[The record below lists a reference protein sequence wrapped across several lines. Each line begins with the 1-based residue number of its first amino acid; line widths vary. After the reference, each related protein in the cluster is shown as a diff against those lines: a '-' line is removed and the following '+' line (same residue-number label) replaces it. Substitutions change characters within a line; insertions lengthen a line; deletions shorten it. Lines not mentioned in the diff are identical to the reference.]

1 MSYRVL
7 PHTADTGIEGT
18 AETLDSLIAVMS
30 QGMFE
35 LVGRCKAS
43 SQRRWLTLT
52 IDAETVEDLLVDTMS
67 ELLYLS
73 ETEDLLF
80 CDFRVRVHP
89 GGPAA
94 TMEVGGVPASAVEP
108 AGPPIKA
115 VTYHDLVVEQ
125 RDGGWYGRVYFDV

>member
-7 PHTADTGIEGT
+7 SHTADTGIEGT
-18 AETLDSLIAVMS
+18 AETLDALIALMS

-35 LVGRCKAS
+35 LVGRCKPS
-43 SQRRWLTLT
+43 SPRRWLTLT
-52 IDAETVEDLLVDTMS
+52 IDAATIEDLLVDTLS

-80 CDFRVRVHP
+80 CDFRVQVEP
-89 GGPAA
+89 GGPGA
-94 TMEVGGVPASAVEP
+94 TVEVGGVPADAAEP

-115 VTYHDLVVEQ
+115 VTYHDLVVE
-125 RDGGWYGRVYFDV
+125 RREGSWYGRVYFDV

>member
-7 PHTADTGIEGT
+7 PHTADTGIEGA
-18 AETLDSLIAVMS
+18 AETLDALIAVMS

-35 LVGRCKAS
+35 LVGRCQPS
-43 SQRRWLTLT
+43 SPRRWLTLT
-52 IDAETVEDLLVDTMS
+52 IEAVTVEDLLVDTLS

-80 CDFRVRVHP
+80 CDFRVRVEP
-89 GGPAA
+89 GGQAA
-94 TMEVGGVPASAVEP
+94 TVEVGGVPANAVEP

-115 VTYHDLVVEQ
+115 VTYHDLVVE
-125 RDGGWYGRVYFDV
+125 RRVGRWYGRVYFDV

>member
-1 MSYRVL
+1 MPYRVL

-18 AETLDSLIAVMS
+18 AETLDSLIAVLS

-35 LVGRCKAS
+35 LVGRCKPS

-52 IDAETVEDLLVDTMS
+52 IDAETVEDLLVDTLS

-115 VTYHDLVVEQ
+115 VTYHDLVVEP
-125 RDGGWYGRVYFDV
+125 RKGSWYGRVYFDV

>member
-18 AETLDSLIAVMS
+18 AETLDALIAVMS
-30 QGMFE
+30 LGMFE

-43 SQRRWLTLT
+43 SPRRWLTLT
-52 IDAETVEDLLVDTMS
+52 IDAGTVEDLLVDTLS

-80 CDFRVRVHP
+80 CDFRVSVEP
-89 GGPAA
+89 AEPAA
-94 TMEVGGVPASAVEP
+94 KVEVGGVPNSAVEP

-115 VTYHDLVVEQ
+115 VTYHDLVVE
-125 RDGGWYGRVYFDV
+125 RREGRWYGRVYFDV

>member
-43 SQRRWLTLT
+43 SPRRWLTLT
-52 IDAETVEDLLVDTMS
+52 IDAETVEDLLVDTLS

-73 ETEDLLF
+73 ETEDLLL
-80 CDFRVRVHP
+80 CDFRVSVEP
-89 GGPAA
+89 GGRTAKV
-94 TMEVGGVPASAVEP
+94 EVGGVRANAVEP

-115 VTYHDLVVEQ
+115 VTYHDLVVE
-125 RDGGWYGRVYFDV
+125 RRVGRWYGRVYFDV

>member
-18 AETLDSLIAVMS
+18 AETLDALIAVMS
-30 QGMFE
+30 LGMFE

-43 SQRRWLTLT
+43 SPRRWLTLT
-52 IDAETVEDLLVDTMS
+52 IDAGTVEDLLVDTLS

-80 CDFRVRVHP
+80 CDFQVSVEP
-89 GGPAA
+89 AEPAA
-94 TMEVGGVPASAVEP
+94 KVEVGGVPTSAVEP

-115 VTYHDLVVEQ
+115 VTYHDLVVE
-125 RDGGWYGRVYFDV
+125 RREGRWYGRVYFDV